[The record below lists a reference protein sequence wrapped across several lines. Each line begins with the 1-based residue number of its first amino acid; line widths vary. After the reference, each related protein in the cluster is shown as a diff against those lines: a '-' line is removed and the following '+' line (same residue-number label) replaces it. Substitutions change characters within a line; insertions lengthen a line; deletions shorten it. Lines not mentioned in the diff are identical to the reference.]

1 MLCFV
6 MCTVVILDFE
16 NRENFNFKKWKMK
29 KGNPPHTLAKVGY
42 REVFLQTYRSDRVT
56 VKWTMNTLFVVQL
69 EIEKLYFILLYFTWQ
84 CALHK
89 VQFIF

>member
-1 MLCFV
+1 
-6 MCTVVILDFE
+6 
-16 NRENFNFKKWKMK
+16 MK

-69 EIEKLYFILLYFTWQ
+69 EIEKLYFILLYYT
-84 CALHK
+84 
-89 VQFIF
+89 